1 MNVVIMGCGRTGASV
16 AARLAGE
23 GHAVTVLDVQE
34 AAFRR
39 LPASFRGK
47 RTVGSGMDQRVLESA
62 GLREADGFMALAQGD
77 NRNVFAA
84 QIAMHIFG
92 VSNAVVRLNDPF
104 RSEIF
109 SRLGLRTFSPTVIGV
124 DLAYK
129 ALMGPPPAVDGAA
142 GASSAD
148 RASAETSA

>member
-1 MNVVIMGCGRTGASV
+1 VNVVIMGCGRTGASV
-16 AARLAGE
+16 AARLSSE
-23 GHAVTVLDVQE
+23 GHTVNVIDTQE
-34 AAFRR
+34 ASFRR
-39 LPASFRGK
+39 LPASFKGRLI
-47 RTVGSGMDQRVLESA
+47 VGSGMDQRILEDA
-62 GLREADGFMALAQGD
+62 GLRQADAFMALAQGD

-92 VSNAVVRLNDPF
+92 VKNAVVRLNDPF

-129 ALMGPPPAVDGAA
+129 ALMGPAPVVEHSVTLPGATPV
-142 GASSAD
+142 AS
-148 RASAETSA
+148 E